1 LSIRLNLCENCS
13 ATLPAPSGS
22 SVAGTRSHTIAGVRF
37 ENFRLGG
44 HKISRLENLPA
55 YTAHRKEI
63 TLK

>member
-1 LSIRLNLCENCS
+1 
-13 ATLPAPSGS
+13 
-22 SVAGTRSHTIAGVRF
+22 VAGTRSHTIAGVRF

-55 YTAHRKEI
+55 YTAHRKET